1 MIFKKYF
8 RFFKLFD
15 QSLTIFCPGM
25 VILIKNNNNIEYEI
39 ENVMEYNVFYFAV
52 DNIKKIVLI
61 EMYYNLIILF
71 KCVIIDLQM

>member
-1 MIFKKYF
+1 
-8 RFFKLFD
+8 
-15 QSLTIFCPGM
+15 M